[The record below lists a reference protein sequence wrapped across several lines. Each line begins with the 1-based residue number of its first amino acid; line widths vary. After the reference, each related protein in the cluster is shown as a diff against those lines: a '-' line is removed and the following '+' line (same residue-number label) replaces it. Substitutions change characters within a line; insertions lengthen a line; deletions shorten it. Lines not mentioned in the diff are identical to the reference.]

1 MDEIKKL
8 FSADTTDNVWIK
20 LSIFAFIIILGFI
33 IIFLL
38 KKLYKTMIK
47 KEEEKKSYL
56 FQFLD
61 TAIDKTII
69 PILFFGVF
77 YIAFNYLNLSEK
89 VNRYIQI
96 FFIIG
101 ATFFGL
107 KFFVNLISFFI
118 ELYFINKE
126 SDATKIKNLKGV
138 LVVLKVLIWGLGF
151 ILILDN
157 LGYKVST
164 VLAGLGIGGIAVA
177 LAAQTIFKDLFSYFI
192 IIFDKPFEVG
202 DFIIVGD
209 LMGTVETIGL
219 KTTRIRSISGEE
231 MIFSNS
237 DLTDSRVKNFKRMYN
252 RRVVFSIGVT
262 YDTPLE
268 KLKQIPGI
276 IKNIIESIKD
286 TKFDRAHFFKYGDFA
301 LIYEVVY
308 FVMSSDYN
316 RYMDIQQEIN
326 FKIKEE
332 FDRLK
337 IEFAYPTQT
346 VYLNNVR

>member
-1 MDEIKKL
+1 MEKIKNL
-8 FSADTTDNVWIK
+8 FSGSPSENIWVK
-20 LSIFAFIIILGFI
+20 LIIFVSIIIAGVVL
-33 IIFLL
+33 IFLI
-38 KKLYKTMIK
+38 KRLYKFLVK
-47 KEEEKKSYL
+47 KEEEKKSSL

-61 TAIDKTII
+61 TAVDKTII
-69 PILFFGVF
+69 PLLYVLLFYVAFSYFDFGQKIDRYFRVLFVVF
-77 YIAFNYLNLSEK
+77 
-89 VNRYIQI
+89 
-96 FFIIG
+96 

-107 KFFVNLISFFI
+107 KFFVNMASFLIEI
-118 ELYFINKE
+118 YFINRE
-126 SDATKIKNLKGV
+126 NDTAKIKNLKGV

-157 LGYKVST
+157 LGYKIST

-177 LAAQTIFKDLFSYFI
+177 LAAQAIFKDLFSYFI
-192 IIFDKPFEVG
+192 IIFDKPFEPG

-268 KLKQIPGI
+268 KLKKIPGI
-276 IKNIIESIKD
+276 IKKIIEGVKD
-286 TKFDRAHFFKYGDFA
+286 TKFDRSHFFKYGDFA
-301 LIYEVVY
+301 LIYETVYYVVG
-308 FVMSSDYN
+308 SDYN
-316 RYMDIQQEIN
+316 KYMDIQQEIN
-326 FKIKEE
+326 FRIREE
-332 FDRLK
+332 FDKLK
-337 IEFAYPTQT
+337 IEFAFPTQT
-346 VYLNNVR
+346 LYIHK

>member
-1 MDEIKKL
+1 MENFKKL
-8 FSADTTDNVWIK
+8 FEQDAPDNLIVKIS
-20 LSIFAFIIILGFI
+20 LSLLIIVIGLIFVFVF
-33 IIFLL
+33 
-38 KKLYKTMIK
+38 KKIYKTVIK
-47 KEEEKKSYL
+47 KEEEKKSTL

-61 TAIDKTII
+61 NAIDKTII
-69 PILFFGVF
+69 PIIYILVF
-77 YIAFNYLNLSEK
+77 YIALNNLDLPAK
-89 VNRYIQI
+89 VNKYIQVLI
-96 FFIIG
+96 VIA

-118 ELYFINKE
+118 EIYFINKE
-126 SDATKIKNLKGV
+126 NDISKIKNLQGV
-138 LVVLKVLIWGLGF
+138 LIIFKVLIWGLGF

-164 VLAGLGIGGIAVA
+164 ILAGLGIGGIAVA

-192 IIFDKPFEVG
+192 IVFDKPFAVG

-231 MIFSNS
+231 LIFSNS

-262 YDTPLE
+262 YDTSLE
-268 KLKQIPGI
+268 NLKKIPGI

-286 TKFDRAHFFKYGDFA
+286 TKFDRAHFFKYGDSA

-308 FVMSSDYN
+308 FVMGSDYN
-316 RYMDIQQEIN
+316 KYMDIQQEIN
-326 FKIKEE
+326 LKIKEE
-332 FDRLK
+332 FDKLK
-337 IEFAYPTQT
+337 IEFAFPTQT
-346 VYLNNVR
+346 VYVHK

>member
-1 MDEIKKL
+1 MENLKKL
-8 FSADTTDNVWIK
+8 FEQDAPDNLIVKIS
-20 LSIFAFIIILGFI
+20 LSLLIIVIGLIFVFVF
-33 IIFLL
+33 
-38 KKLYKTMIK
+38 KKIYKIVIK
-47 KEEEKKSYL
+47 KEGEKKSTL

-61 TAIDKTII
+61 NAIDKTII
-69 PILFFGVF
+69 PIIYILVF
-77 YIAFNYLNLSEK
+77 YIALNNLDLPAK
-89 VNRYIQI
+89 VNKYIQVLI
-96 FFIIG
+96 VIA

-118 ELYFINKE
+118 EIYFINKE
-126 SDATKIKNLKGV
+126 NDISKIKNLQGV
-138 LVVLKVLIWGLGF
+138 LIIFKVLIWGLGF

-164 VLAGLGIGGIAVA
+164 ILAGLGIGGIAVA

-192 IIFDKPFEVG
+192 IVFDKPFAVG

-231 MIFSNS
+231 LIFSNS

-262 YDTPLE
+262 YDTSLE
-268 KLKQIPGI
+268 NLKKIPGI

-286 TKFDRAHFFKYGDFA
+286 TKFDRAHFFKYGDSA

-308 FVMSSDYN
+308 FVMGSDYN
-316 RYMDIQQEIN
+316 KYMDIQQEIN
-326 FKIKEE
+326 LKIKEE
-332 FDRLK
+332 FDKLK
-337 IEFAYPTQT
+337 IEFAFPTQT
-346 VYLNNVR
+346 VYVHK

>member
-1 MDEIKKL
+1 MENFKKL
-8 FSADTTDNVWIK
+8 FIQDAPDNLIVKIS
-20 LSIFAFIIILGFI
+20 LSLLIIVIGLIF
-33 IIFLL
+33 IFVF
-38 KKLYKTMIK
+38 KKIYKTVIK
-47 KEEEKKSYL
+47 KEQEKKSTL

-61 TAIDKTII
+61 NAIDKTII
-69 PILFFGVF
+69 PIIYILVF
-77 YIAFNYLNLSEK
+77 YIALNNLDLPAK
-89 VNRYIQI
+89 VNKYIQI
-96 FFIIG
+96 LVVIA

-118 ELYFINKE
+118 EIYFINKE
-126 SDATKIKNLKGV
+126 NDISKIKNLQGV
-138 LVVLKVLIWGLGF
+138 LIVFKVLIWGLGF

-192 IIFDKPFEVG
+192 IVFDKPFAVG

-231 MIFSNS
+231 LIFSNS

-262 YDTPLE
+262 YDTSLE
-268 KLKQIPGI
+268 NLKKIPGI

-286 TKFDRAHFFKYGDFA
+286 TKFDRAHFFKYGDSA

-308 FVMSSDYN
+308 FVMGSDYN
-316 RYMDIQQEIN
+316 KYMDIQQEIN
-326 FKIKEE
+326 LKIKEE
-332 FDRLK
+332 FDKLK
-337 IEFAYPTQT
+337 IEFAFPTQT
-346 VYLNNVR
+346 VYVHK

>member
-1 MDEIKKL
+1 MENLKKL
-8 FSADTTDNVWIK
+8 FMQDTSDNLIIK
-20 LSIFAFIIILGFI
+20 LSLSLLIIIIGLIFI
-33 IIFLL
+33 FVF
-38 KKLYKTMIK
+38 KKIYKTVIK
-47 KEEEKKSYL
+47 KEEEKKSTL

-61 TAIDKTII
+61 NAIDKTII
-69 PILFFGVF
+69 PIIYILVF
-77 YIAFNYLNLSEK
+77 YIALNYLDLPAKINK
-89 VNRYIQI
+89 YIQI
-96 FFIIG
+96 LVIIG
-101 ATFFGL
+101 TTFFGL

-118 ELYFINKE
+118 EIYFISKE
-126 SDATKIKNLKGV
+126 NDVSKIKNLQGV
-138 LVVLKVLIWGLGF
+138 LIVFKVLIWGLGF

-192 IIFDKPFEVG
+192 IVFDKPFAVG

-231 MIFSNS
+231 LIFSNS

-262 YDTPLE
+262 YDTTLE
-268 KLKQIPGI
+268 NLKKIPGI
-276 IKNIIESIKD
+276 IKSIIESIKD

-308 FVMSSDYN
+308 FVVGSDYN
-316 RYMDIQQEIN
+316 KYMDIQQEIN

-332 FDRLK
+332 FDKLK
-337 IEFAYPTQT
+337 IEFAFPTQT
-346 VYLNNVR
+346 VYVHK